1 MEMYNHELEIQKIW
15 DNRIKIGLKNEGECK
30 SCGNEEFFLAYNTIH
45 ISMYCQKC
53 KKFKK
58 HIKQEKYGIK
68 PDSTKWTKEE
78 RLLNAEYQGE
88 QMNEHQLQA
97 LCFTWHWNN
106 RPDERGLLYMN
117 HNNPRDAR
125 HGASL
130 KVMGLV
136 AGVADMTYIHPDRS
150 GVTFL
155 EFKAEKGRQSA
166 SQMWW
171 QSTVERSGCNYK
183 IIKTFEEFTKSLA
196 F

>member
-1 MEMYNHELEIQKIW
+1 M
-15 DNRIKIGLKNEGECK
+15 
-30 SCGNEEFFLAYNTIH
+30 T
-45 ISMYCQKC
+45 
-53 KKFKK
+53 
-58 HIKQEKYGIK
+58 
-68 PDSTKWTKEE
+68 
-78 RLLNAEYQGE
+78 
-88 QMNEHQLQA
+88 EHQLQT

-136 AGVADMTYIHPDRS
+136 AGVADMTYIHPDGS

-155 EFKAEKGRQSA
+155 EFKADKGRQSA

-171 QSTVERSGCNYK
+171 QGQIERSGCNYK